1 MNMDVLEL
9 FKGVKNVEFTEFQYC
24 EEVKAELPVF
34 TLTDIPAD
42 EWNRRARI
50 NNTKMFVQIH
60 ERLPVNYEEV
70 LTWVY
75 SHLDDE
81 YIPEKYK
88 SPCAANTATFK

>member
-1 MNMDVLEL
+1 MIDVLEI
-9 FKGVKNVEFTEFQYC
+9 FDGVKNVEFTEFQYV

-42 EWNRRARI
+42 EWNHRAKV
-50 NNTKMFVQIH
+50 NNTKAFI
-60 ERLPVNYEEV
+60 ENFNRDPRDYDEV
-70 LTWVY
+70 LIWVY

-88 SPCAANTATFK
+88 SHCAANTATF